1 MSITQFKYN
10 DNKDSDK
17 LHLDKYYT
25 SDELAQRCIDIARRV
40 LKSKNITQVVDPS
53 AGKGAFSKKI
63 NNCVAYDLEPEDDSI
78 IKQDFLALD
87 SEYREGRLFI
97 TNPPF
102 GVRMILVKKFFKKC
116 VELGDYIAFILP
128 ISQLNNRYS
137 AMCEFDLIHSEDLGE
152 QNYSGRKISCCFNIY
167 ERPKNGELNKKP
179 IANLS
184 DVTILKE
191 SSQKFKDCNEWD
203 IRMCYWGNGSA
214 GKILKD
220 EEKYSGEWKLIIHKP
235 ELKTKVLDALQRADW
250 HKEIPHVAMLKIQK
264 YHLVEY
270 LKREI
275 PEIK

>member
-1 MSITQFKYN
+1 MEQFKYN
-10 DNKDSDK
+10 DNKNSDK

-25 SDELAQRCIDIARRV
+25 SDNLAEKCISIGKRV
-40 LKSKNITQVVDPS
+40 LKGKGVTEIIDPS

-63 NNCVAYDLEPEDDSI
+63 KGSIGYDIEPEDDSI
-78 IKQDFLALD
+78 IKQDFLALNLP
-87 SEYREGRLFI
+87 YKKGRLFI

-116 VELGDYIAFILP
+116 VEMGDFIIFILP
-128 ISQLNNRYS
+128 ISQLNNKYS
-137 AMCEFDLIHSEDLGE
+137 AMSEFNLIHSEDLGE
-152 QNYSGRKISCCFNIY
+152 QDYSGRMIRCCLNIY
-167 ERPKNGELNKKP
+167 ERPKGELNKKLV
-179 IANLS
+179 ADLN
-184 DVTILKE
+184 DVTILRE
-191 SSQKFKDCNEWD
+191 ANQTFKDCLEWD

-220 EEKYSGEWKLIIHKP
+220 GENYSGEWKLIIHR
-235 ELKTKVLDALQRADW
+235 EDLKLKVLEALQRADW
-250 HKEIPHVAMLKIQK
+250 HKEIPHTAMLKIQK